1 MATNGLVI
9 AGLGSG
15 SGKTTLTLGIL
26 RALSR
31 RGVAVG
37 AAKTGPDYID
47 GAFLAAA
54 CGTPAVNL
62 DAHAMPADM
71 LRHLAYAQSPP
82 FLLIEGVMGLFDGS
96 DGGSGSTAALAGILG
111 LPVLLVM
118 DVRHQAQTAAAIAAG
133 MRGLLPDNSRM
144 AGVVLNRIASSRH
157 EQLIATALGAYDI
170 ALFGSLPSHRDI
182 TVPSRHLGLVQA
194 ADLSADNR
202 LEPFLESAAD
212 LVDRH
217 LDLDS
222 ICAAAGPIA
231 PQDAVPGFLPPPGQR
246 VAIAKDAAFGFSYLH
261 MLRYW
266 QAAGAEILPFS
277 PLADEA
283 PASDADA
290 VFLPGGYPELHLPT
304 LSTATTFLGGLRSAA
319 MKGLPVYGECGGFMT
334 LGDSI
339 TDAEGTSF
347 RMAGLLSLETSF
359 ADRKLHLGYR
369 RVSPRHKAWP
379 APGPLTAHEFH
390 YSTAIKASGTPLFD
404 AMDAGGHSLP
414 PMGLKRDNVFG
425 SYAHIIA

>member
-1 MATNGLVI
+1 MATDGLVI

-31 RGVAVG
+31 RGRAVG

-62 DAHAMPADM
+62 DAHAMPVDM
-71 LRHLAYAQSPP
+71 LRHLACQQSPP
-82 FLLIEGVMGLFDGS
+82 LLLIEGVMGLFDGS
-96 DGGSGSTAALAGILG
+96 DGGSGSTAALADILG

-118 DVRHQAQTAAAIAAG
+118 DVRHQAQTAAALAAG
-133 MRGLLPDNSRM
+133 MRTLLPDNSRL
-144 AGVVLNRIASSRH
+144 AGVVLNRVASSRH
-157 EQLIATALGAYDI
+157 EQLIAAALDEHGL
-170 ALFGSLPSHRDI
+170 ALFGSLPSHLDI

-194 ADLSADNR
+194 ADLAADNR
-202 LEPFLESAAD
+202 LDPYLDAAAD
-212 LVDRH
+212 LVDQH
-217 LDLDS
+217 LDLDR
-222 ICAAAGPIA
+222 ICAAAGPVS
-231 PQDAVPGFLPPPGQR
+231 PHDKPPGFLPPPGQR

-261 MLRYW
+261 MLNYW

-319 MKGLPVYGECGGFMT
+319 VKGLPVYGECGGFMT

-339 TDAEGTSF
+339 TDAEGSRF
-347 RMAGLLSLETSF
+347 QMAGLLSLETSF
-359 ADRKLHLGYR
+359 ADRRLHLGYR
-369 RVSPRHKAWP
+369 KVAPRHKAWP

-390 YSTAIKASGTPLFD
+390 YSTAIKASGAPLFD
-404 AMDAGGHSLP
+404 VMDASGQSLP
-414 PMGLKRDNVFG
+414 PMGLQQENVFG